1 MRSYLQMYDFPNQ
14 RVPDSE
20 KEKEEWYAACCDWII
35 AQGEASRDTNELEIK
50 YGILQGKMPDEFYK
64 KTLNPYNATNEK
76 YTRFPATLRNYDLM
90 KGIIRRYV
98 GEYIK
103 NPHDFIVSANNPEVV
118 LSRDAKLNAELK
130 SIVEQQLVA
139 KIQQAYAEYLQEGN
153 DPKSFN
159 PQQAI
164 DAEAFANEFNE
175 NYIDDISAQGQE
187 ILNVIKDIT
196 DDTLLYSKCYF
207 DFVAFGECYTYTD
220 VVGKDIVKRVVSPRD
235 AFPIN
240 TDNIFREDDDMF
252 CERRKLTY
260 QQIIDEFDDYL
271 DDKQREF
278 LNTYYAKRSTN
289 VPVELAFSTYESYFP
304 NVCKKFNKEDRD
316 YLKKQPN
323 MMRDLNPDLYD
334 VWHVVWRGEGRR
346 AIVTYQNEIG
356 LITTRVES
364 GEYKLNKEAGDISI
378 EYIYEPQVYE
388 CVRIGTRN
396 TAIYPYGARAI
407 AYNRRGKLPYNGIN
421 ELLPGFGK
429 FSIIDIVTPFQV
441 FYNIV
446 SFHREM
452 TIAKAKLNV
461 LMIAKSLLGK
471 KPEDTIYK
479 MIADGVL
486 YIDDED
492 DQGMLRSQQVRV
504 LQSNLTEYITQ
515 LSNLLNEIKESANE
529 QVDMTPQRFGEIA
542 NSAGKGVTEQAVIR
556 GSMGSV
562 IIEYMVDCMRERDYA
577 RDMDYSK
584 LAWIDGLD
592 TSYRDVDSKIKYLSL
607 DINSH
612 IYADYVIKAK
622 NSIKE
627 QEKLQ
632 QVKQYAFSAAQNGDN
647 QMAIAAIQGDNIAAI
662 SKLIKKYQKEKEA
675 HEEQLKQIEQQTEQ
689 MREQFELQKIQAK
702 GEEDRKTKELEGYI
716 DQQIELIRADANM
729 ISYNAEVGDENKEE
743 GIDRLNAARA
753 RVEREKLNVERQ
765 KNVLDAYNK
774 ERDRQVKMHDI
785 DTKLQIAKEN
795 RLKANAAKRNTA
807 SKR

>member
-1 MRSYLQMYDFPNQ
+1 MRSYFQIYDFPKQ

-35 AQGEASRDTNELEIK
+35 AQGEAARDTNELETK
-50 YGILQGKMPDEFYK
+50 YNILQGKVPDEFYK

-103 NPHDFIVSANNPEVV
+103 NPHVFIVGASNPEVI
-118 LSRDAKLNAELK
+118 LAKNAKLNAELQK
-130 SIVEQQLVA
+130 MVEQQLIA
-139 KIQQAYAEYLQEGN
+139 KIQQIYAEYLEQGN
-153 DPKSFN
+153 DPKQFN

-164 DAEAFANEFNE
+164 DVEAFTKEFNE

-196 DDTLLYSKCYF
+196 EDSLLYARCYF
-207 DFVAFGECYTYTD
+207 DFVTFGECYTYTD
-220 VVGKDIVKRVVSPRD
+220 VVGTDLIKRVISPRD
-235 AFPIN
+235 AFPVN

-271 DDKQREF
+271 DDNQRNF
-278 LNTYYAKRSTN
+278 LETYYAKRSAN
-289 VPVELAFSTYESYFP
+289 APIELAFSTYESYFP
-304 NVCKKFNKEDRD
+304 NSCKKFNQEERD
-316 YLKKQPN
+316 LFRKQPN
-323 MMRDLNPDLYD
+323 MMRDVNPDLYD

-346 AIVTYQNEIG
+346 AIVTFINQNG
-356 LITTRVES
+356 FQDTRIEPDN
-364 GEYKLNKEAGDISI
+364 YTLNKEAGDISI

-388 CVRIGTRN
+388 CVRIGTRT
-396 TAIYPYGARAI
+396 TAIYPYKARAVSF
-407 AYNRRGKLPYNGIN
+407 NRRGKLPYNGLN

-446 SFHREM
+446 AYHREM
-452 TIAKAKLNV
+452 TIAKVKLNV

-486 YIDDED
+486 YVDDEN
-492 DQGMLRSQQVRV
+492 DQGMLRAQQVRI
-504 LQSNLTEYITQ
+504 LQSNMSEYITQ
-515 LSNLLNEIKESANE
+515 LSNLLIEIKASANE

-542 NSAGKGVTEQAVIR
+542 NSAGKGVTEEAVIR

-562 IIEYMVDCMRERDYA
+562 IIEFMMDYMRERDYA
-577 RDMDYSK
+577 RDLDYSK
-584 LAWIDGLD
+584 LAWIDGLN
-592 TSYRDVDSKIKYLSL
+592 TSYRDAEAKIKYLSL
-607 DINSH
+607 DINKH
-612 IYADYVIKAK
+612 IYADYLIKAK

-632 QVKQYAFSAAQNGDN
+632 QLKQYAFSAAQNGDN
-647 QMAIAAIQGDNIAAI
+647 QMAIAAIQGDNVAAI
-662 SKLIKKYQKEKEA
+662 SKLIKKFQQEKNE
-675 HEEQLKQIEQQTEQ
+675 HEQQLKQMEQQTAQMEQ
-689 MREQFELQKIQAK
+689 DFELKKIQAK

-743 GIDRLNAARA
+743 GIDRLNAARV

-765 KNVLDAYNK
+765 KNMLDAYSK
-774 ERDRQVKMHDI
+774 ERDREVKMHDI

-795 RLKANAAKRNTA
+795 RMKANATKRNS
-807 SKR
+807 SKK